1 MWSKSA
7 LKILTVHAGCLTWL
21 LAEQRLVQAALWH
34 VVMCTLG
41 AVVGCFFVLSW
52 SNSCPSAFVLQGTR
66 KLHSAL
72 FYFSVPADS
81 QTSQRLQNATACHLH
96 TFKLCEM

>member
-41 AVVGCFFVLSW
+41 TWEL
-52 SNSCPSAFVLQGTR
+52 L
-66 KLHSAL
+66 
-72 FYFSVPADS
+72 
-81 QTSQRLQNATACHLH
+81 
-96 TFKLCEM
+96 